1 MSGKKIFTDSK
12 GLRGVQA
19 ARSAI
24 CACGFERMGL
34 TYRGYNILDL
44 AEQSCFEEVTYL
56 LLKGEL
62 PTRNQLEAYKK
73 KLREMRRLPDALKE
87 VLERIPASASPMD
100 VLRTGC
106 SLLGTLEPETDFGRQ
121 QEIADRLVAI
131 LPGILAYWYHYTR
144 NRKRIDVLSEEDN
157 LAGQLLRLLN
167 GESPRPTRRKAMD
180 VSLILY
186 AEHELNASTFAARVC
201 ASTLSDFY
209 SAVTAGIGSLRG
221 PLHGGAN
228 EAAMELISRFNDPEA
243 AAKYVREALARK
255 EKVMGFGHAVYRT
268 CDPRNVVIKEWARK
282 LSEESGDET
291 LYGVSEAI
299 EKVMW
304 EEKRLFPNLD
314 FYSAAVYRYI
324 GIPTELYTPLFVCSR
339 VTGWAAHIMEQR
351 ADNRLIRPNAEY
363 IGPPERPYVPMERRI

>member
-1 MSGKKIFTDSK
+1 MSEKKSVTDST

-19 ARSAI
+19 GRSAI
-24 CACGFERMGL
+24 CACGVEGMGL
-34 TYRGYNILDL
+34 AYRGYNILEL
-44 AEQSCFEEVTYL
+44 AEDSQFEEVAYL

-62 PTRNQLEAYKK
+62 PTSDQFKAYKE
-73 KLREMRRLPDALKE
+73 KLKGLRGLPSTLKD

-106 SLLGTLEPETDFGRQ
+106 SLLGVLEPETDFGRQ
-121 QEIADRLVAI
+121 QEVADRLVAV
-131 LPGILAYWYHYTR
+131 LPAILAYWHHFTR
-144 NRKRIDVLSEEDN
+144 NRKRIDTLSNEDS
-157 LAGQLLRLLN
+157 LAGHLLHLLH
-167 GESPRPTRRKAMD
+167 GRPPRPLHRKAMD
-180 VSLILY
+180 VSMILY

-228 EAAMELISRFNDPEA
+228 EAAMELISRFENPEA
-243 AAKYVREALARK
+243 AAKGIREALTRK

-268 CDPRNVVIKEWARK
+268 SDPRNVVIKEWARK
-282 LSEESGDET
+282 LSEESGDPT
-291 LYGVSEAI
+291 LYVVSEAI
-299 EKVMW
+299 ENVLW

-314 FYSAAVYRYI
+314 FYSASVYHYI
-324 GIPTELYTPLFVCSR
+324 GIPKELYTPLFVCSR

-363 IGPPERPYVPMERRI
+363 VGPLERPYVPIEKRT

>member
-1 MSGKKIFTDSK
+1 MSGKKSVTDST

-19 ARSAI
+19 TRSAI
-24 CACGFERMGL
+24 CACGVEGMGL
-34 TYRGYNILDL
+34 TYRGYNILEL
-44 AEQSCFEEVTYL
+44 AEQSNFEEVTYL

-62 PTRNQLEAYKK
+62 PNFDQLEAYKK
-73 KLREMRRLPDALKE
+73 KLKGIRSLLPTLKE

-106 SLLGTLEPETDFGRQ
+106 SLLGALEPETDFRRQ

-131 LPGILAYWYHYTR
+131 LPAILAYWYHFTR
-144 NRKRIDVLSEEDN
+144 NRKRIDTLSDEES
-157 LAGQLLRLLN
+157 LAGHLLHLLH
-167 GESPRPTRRKAMD
+167 GEPPRPTHRKAMD
-180 VSLILY
+180 ISMILY

-228 EAAMELISRFNDPEA
+228 EAAMELISRYTNPEA
-243 AAKYVREALARK
+243 AAKGVREALARK
-255 EKVMGFGHAVYRT
+255 EKVMGFGHAVYRAS
-268 CDPRNVVIKEWARK
+268 DPRNVVIKEWARK
-282 LSEESGDET
+282 LSEESGDQT
-291 LYGVSEAI
+291 LYAVSEAI
-299 EKVMW
+299 ENVMW

-314 FYSAAVYRYI
+314 FYSASVYHSI

-351 ADNRLIRPNAEY
+351 ADNRLIRPSAEY
-363 IGPPERPYVPMERRI
+363 VGPVERPFMPIEKRT

>member
-1 MSGKKIFTDSK
+1 MSGKKSVTDST

-19 ARSAI
+19 GRSAI
-24 CACGFERMGL
+24 CACGIEGMGL

-44 AEQSCFEEVTYL
+44 AGQSTFEEVTYL
-56 LLKGEL
+56 LIRGEL
-62 PTRNQLEAYKK
+62 PTRSQLEAYKK
-73 KLREMRRLPDALKE
+73 KLGEMRRLPPALKE
-87 VLERIPASASPMD
+87 VLERIPALASPMD

-106 SLLGTLEPETDFGRQ
+106 SLLGSLEPETDFGRQ

-131 LPGILAYWYHYTR
+131 LPGVLAYWYHFAR
-144 NRKRIDVLSEEDN
+144 KRKRIDVFSEEDS
-157 LAGQLLRLLN
+157 LAGHLLRLLN
-167 GESPRPTRRKAMD
+167 GEPPRPTHRKAMD

-228 EAAMELISRFNDPEA
+228 EAAMEMISRFKDPEA
-243 AAKYVREALARK
+243 AAKTVREVLARK
-255 EKVMGFGHAVYRT
+255 EKVMGFGHAVYRA

-282 LSEESGDET
+282 LSEQSGDDT
-291 LYGVSEAI
+291 LYAVSEAI
-299 EKVMW
+299 EKVLW

-314 FYSAAVYRYI
+314 FYSAAVYHYI

>member
-1 MSGKKIFTDSK
+1 MSGRKSVTDST

-24 CACGFERMGL
+24 CACGIEGMGL

-44 AEQSCFEEVTYL
+44 AEQSNFEEVTYL
-56 LLKGEL
+56 LLRGEL
-62 PTRNQLEAYKK
+62 PTRVRLEAYKK
-73 KLREMRRLPDALKE
+73 KIRGLRGLPPALKE
-87 VLERIPASASPMD
+87 VLERIPPSASPMD

-121 QEIADRLVAI
+121 QDIADRLVAV
-131 LPGILAYWYHYTR
+131 LPGVLAYWYHFTQ
-144 NRKRIDVLSEEDN
+144 NRKRIDVDSEEDT
-157 LAGQLLRLLN
+157 LSGHLLHLLN
-167 GESPRPTRRKAMD
+167 GEPPRETHRKAMD

-228 EAAMELISRFNDPEA
+228 EAAMELISRFKDTEA
-243 AAKYVREALARK
+243 AAKNVREALARR

-282 LSEESGDET
+282 LSEESGDDT
-291 LYGVSEAI
+291 LYAVSDAI
-299 EKVMW
+299 EKVLW

-314 FYSAAVYRYI
+314 FYSAAVYHLI
-324 GIPTELYTPLFVCSR
+324 GIPTALYTPLFVCSR

>member
-1 MSGKKIFTDSK
+1 M
-12 GLRGVQA
+12 
-19 ARSAI
+19 
-24 CACGFERMGL
+24 
-34 TYRGYNILDL
+34 
-44 AEQSCFEEVTYL
+44 
-56 LLKGEL
+56 
-62 PTRNQLEAYKK
+62 
-73 KLREMRRLPDALKE
+73 
-87 VLERIPASASPMD
+87 
-100 VLRTGC
+100 
-106 SLLGTLEPETDFGRQ
+106 LGTLEPETDIGRQ
-121 QEIADRLVAI
+121 REIADRLVAI
-131 LPGILAYWYHYTR
+131 LPGVLAYWYHFTR
-144 NRKRIDVLSEEDN
+144 NRKRIDVYSEEDN
-157 LAGQLLRLLN
+157 LAGHLLHLLN
-167 GESPRPTRRKAMD
+167 GGSPPPTHRKAMD

-209 SAVTAGIGSLRG
+209 SAVTAGIGGLRG

-291 LYGVSEAI
+291 LYAVSEAI
-299 EKVMW
+299 ENVLW